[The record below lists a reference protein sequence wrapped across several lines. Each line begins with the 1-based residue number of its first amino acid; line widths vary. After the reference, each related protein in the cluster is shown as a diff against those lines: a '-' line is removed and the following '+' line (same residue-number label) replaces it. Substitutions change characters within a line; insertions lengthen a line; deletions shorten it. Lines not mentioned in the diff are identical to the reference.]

1 MHADSTSCLAQV
13 SRASW
18 HMAGFGAETS
28 KPQYAYSNSPAIR
41 MLKNFEST
49 SLNQKVKKNH
59 LKVET
64 CRKYKNKDGKDC
76 YVGTSRLKGTEILE
90 CALCGKDTI
99 CFWCMIYIFYFF
111 RIPNHISVQFSA
123 SLMFHPGSYIAA
135 TFVSQDLSG
144 PLWPGHLGDRR
155 WPQAAQVWVPWPPR
169 PGAKGGGIL

>member
-49 SLNQKVKKNH
+49 SLHQKVKKNH

-99 CFWCMIYIFYFF
+99 CFWCMIYIFTFLESQIIYQCNSVHPLCS
-111 RIPNHISVQFSA
+111 IP
-123 SLMFHPGSYIAA
+123 
-135 TFVSQDLSG
+135 G
-144 PLWPGHLGDRR
+144 P
-155 WPQAAQVWVPWPPR
+155 
-169 PGAKGGGIL
+169 I